1 MSIRQKIRFGLC
13 MAVGLCAANLS
24 FAQSYPNKP
33 IRVIVP
39 FGTGGPDS
47 VARMVGLQLGSQMGQ
62 SFVIENKPGAN
73 GILGADALSKSAPDG
88 YTLMITSAGFTAN
101 VNMYKKLPYDT
112 EKDFLPV
119 TNLVENPGVFV
130 VVNPSL
136 GVKSLQELLDL
147 ARKPNSRLSFGS
159 AGIGNN
165 LHLSGEFF
173 NAKAGTSILHI
184 PYKGAGPAVAAV
196 LSGETQVMFSTPPAV
211 MAHVKAGKLIA
222 LAYSDVKRH
231 PQMLDV
237 PTANEAGL
245 PAFTHHGGWFGLFA
259 PANTPADI
267 VNRLHAEVRLAFA
280 NPQFRDRLS
289 ALGADPVGNSPAEFK
304 AFVNAEIKR
313 YAEMIRLAKI
323 EPE

>member
-1 MSIRQKIRFGLC
+1 
-13 MAVGLCAANLS
+13 MAVGLCAASLS

-136 GVKSLQELLDL
+136 GVKTLQELLDL

-173 NAKAGTSILHI
+173 NAKAGASILHI